1 MARKMDSRYHTLGSF
16 DLVADAEIL
25 RIKLESEGIP
35 VYLKDANILQAE
47 PFIATAIGG
56 VKVQVPL
63 EYRQRAEVIY
73 DQVRAYAL
81 DREGQPIVC
90 PNCRAARSE
99 RYYLRN
105 SLWYRLFPFLAPAT
119 YRCLSCGIIT
129 RREQ

>member
-1 MARKMDSRYHTLGSF
+1 MDSRYHTLGSF
-16 DLVADAEIL
+16 DLLADAEIL

-63 EYRQRAEVIY
+63 EYRQRAEAIY

-81 DREGQPIVC
+81 DRDGRPVVC
-90 PNCRAARSE
+90 PNCKAARSE
-99 RYYLRN
+99 RYYRRN
-105 SLWYRLFPFLAPAT
+105 SLWHRLFPFLAPVA
-119 YRCLSCGIIT
+119 YRCLSCGMIT
-129 RREQ
+129 RRDS